1 MPISR
6 RLKLLSREHAQ
17 VFVDFCENVRYD
29 LAEAWGLPWVMEVK
43 VIIGSTVAITR
54 AVDRNR
60 SLKAATWRERLVL
73 DIYANRRVDAVKLVV
88 CACEAASNRYMEN
101 ATS

>member
-1 MPISR
+1 M
-6 RLKLLSREHAQ
+6 
-17 VFVDFCENVRYD
+17 RYD
-29 LAEAWGLPWVMEVK
+29 LAETWGLPWVMEVK

-60 SLKAATWRERLVL
+60 GLKAATWRERLVL

-88 CACEAASNRYMEN
+88 CAREN
-101 ATS
+101 